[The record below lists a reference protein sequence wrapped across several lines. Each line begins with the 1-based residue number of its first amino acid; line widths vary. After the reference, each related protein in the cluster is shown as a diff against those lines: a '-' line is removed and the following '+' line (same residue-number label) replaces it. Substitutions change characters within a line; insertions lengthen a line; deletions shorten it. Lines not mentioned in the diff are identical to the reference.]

1 MNVKNVFI
9 CFILVIITYYILVL
23 HRDHHLFPKVLRIC
37 KEKQERLKVI
47 LPIIINKLDKYQI
60 KHFIFSGTLLGY
72 ERHKKKFI
80 PWDDDI
86 DLVLIKTSDIHKKIK
101 QINYEIASEFKIIK
115 SFFGYKFVD
124 EKNDVFIDLFIYE
137 EKNNIIKTIYKK
149 TLDSWPNEYFLTHET
164 YPLRKGL
171 FENIVVNIPN
181 QIQPYLKRQYGNW
194 EKEELTHSHYLN
206 LFENALIANI
216 KYNHHNSLK
225 KCYRSFHGDDDQ

>member
-23 HRDHHLFPKVLRIC
+23 YRDHHLFPKVLSIC

-72 ERHKKKFI
+72 KRHHKKFI

-124 EKNDVFIDLFIYE
+124 EKNDVFIDLFVFIE
-137 EKNNIIKTIYKK
+137 ENNLIKTNDLTTSII
-149 TLDSWPNEYFLTHET
+149 WPNDYFVADET
-164 YPLRKGL
+164 YPLVKDV
-171 FENIVVNIPN
+171 FEGVLVNVPKN
-181 QIQPYLKRQYGNW
+181 PKKYLKRQYGNW
-194 EKEELTHSHYLN
+194 KNIELTDSHYLN
-206 LFENALIANI
+206 LADRII
-216 KYNHHNSLK
+216 IRCVKYNHLNGLNKTLSRINNNH
-225 KCYRSFHGDDDQ
+225 